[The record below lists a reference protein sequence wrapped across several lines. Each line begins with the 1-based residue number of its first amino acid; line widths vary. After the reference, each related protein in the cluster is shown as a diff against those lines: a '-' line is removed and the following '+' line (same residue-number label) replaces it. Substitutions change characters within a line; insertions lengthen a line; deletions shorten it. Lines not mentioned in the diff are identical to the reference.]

1 VLPGGSAFVPLA
13 SIQDPGLILAAIARV
28 LDLRDTAQRPLSEVV
43 ATALRDCRFL
53 LVQDNFE
60 HVLPAA
66 RDIAMKDA
74 CPGLTVLAT
83 SRARL
88 HLSSGIRMAV
98 PPWALPGSEQDL
110 AIQTSACS
118 GAVALVGERARQVQA
133 AFLLDQVNAQAAEA
147 VCRRLDGLPLA
158 IELAA
163 ARMQVLSPALLLER
177 LEPPLPLLRGM
188 ATCRA
193 SLLKRSVSRTGALIL
208 RRPTAGL
215 VSGWR
220 HANAKCWRWWS
231 LAART
236 R

>member
-1 VLPGGSAFVPLA
+1 LQPS
-13 SIQDPGLILAAIARV
+13 RV
-28 LDLRDTAQRPLSEVV
+28 FDLRDTAQRPLSEVV
-43 ATALRDCRFL
+43 ATALRDRRFL
-53 LVQDNFE
+53 
-60 HVLPAA
+60 
-66 RDIAMKDA
+66 
-74 CPGLTVLAT
+74 
-83 SRARL
+83 
-88 HLSSGIRMAV
+88 
-98 PPWALPGSEQDL
+98 PWALPGSEQDL
-110 AIQTSACS
+110 AIQI
-118 GAVALVGERARQVQA
+118 
-133 AFLLDQVNAQAAEA
+133 
-147 VCRRLDGLPLA
+147 A

-163 ARMQVLSPALLLER
+163 AWMQVLSPALLLER